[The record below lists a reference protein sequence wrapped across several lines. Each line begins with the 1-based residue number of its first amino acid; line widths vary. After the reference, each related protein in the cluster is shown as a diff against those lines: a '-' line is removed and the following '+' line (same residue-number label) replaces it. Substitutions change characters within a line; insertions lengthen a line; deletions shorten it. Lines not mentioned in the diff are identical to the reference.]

1 MHLKRY
7 HAASS
12 HLDHVSQ
19 GADGIKLWSGATDSA
34 AQLND
39 RPPEAHDTGRK
50 LVLDLHTAYC
60 KCPDTWSKTDFGTAD
75 SDKYPWEQFCQS
87 KLSPIIAQAVLQGTC
102 IAT

>member
-12 HLDHVSQ
+12 HLYHVSQ
-19 GADGIKLWSGATDSA
+19 GADGIKLWSGATDPA

-50 LVLDLHTAYC
+50 LV
-60 KCPDTWSKTDFGTAD
+60 
-75 SDKYPWEQFCQS
+75 
-87 KLSPIIAQAVLQGTC
+87 
-102 IAT
+102 

>member
-39 RPPEAHDTGRK
+39 RPQK
-50 LVLDLHTAYC
+50 LITLVENLY
-60 KCPDTWSKTDFGTAD
+60 
-75 SDKYPWEQFCQS
+75 
-87 KLSPIIAQAVLQGTC
+87 
-102 IAT
+102 